1 MMKLLLGALLMCSLF
16 GCAEREKAEIVLK
29 NCYIFEHYA
38 PMVYK
43 ESEYLLVDMADRIAS
58 DARLENGD
66 WHFSIDVKDRG
77 GEIFYMEDMLVY
89 LQPGNKLNVE
99 CNM

>member
-58 DARLENGD
+58 DARLGKRRLA
-66 WHFSIDVKDRG
+66 FSVCERSWRC
-77 GEIFYMEDMLVY
+77 IFYMEICWCIFNR
-89 LQPGNKLNVE
+89 GIS
-99 CNM
+99 